1 MSWSERLLERGSA
14 LCVGL
19 DPDAARLP
27 PGTTVATFCDAI
39 IDATEEFAA
48 CFKPNIAFFER
59 HGAAGI
65 EALERTMAA
74 CRARGVPV
82 ILDAKRGDIGSTA
95 RLYAEA
101 YLQPG
106 PLGADALTV
115 NPSLGID
122 TLAPF
127 LELCREHENGI
138 FVLLR
143 TSNPGAAVF
152 QDAIEPGLIDFLRSE
167 PYAGAVVG
175 ATHPEQGARLR
186 AALPDTLFLV
196 PGFGA
201 QGGSEL
207 RPFFTATGGGAVVN
221 SSRAILYA
229 GEGTDNW
236 KGAAHEAARTARDTI
251 EKARTR

>member
-1 MSWSERLLERGSA
+1 MSWSERFLARESA

-27 PGTTVATFCDAI
+27 PGATVTTFCDAI
-39 IDATEEFAA
+39 IDATAEFAA

-59 HGAAGI
+59 HGAAGL
-65 EALERTMAA
+65 EALEQTMAA

-82 ILDAKRGDIGSTA
+82 ILDGKRGDIGSTA

-127 LELCREHENGI
+127 LDLCREHENGI

-152 QDAIEPGLIDFLRSE
+152 QDAIEAGLVDFLRSE
-167 PYAGAVVG
+167 PHAGAVVG
-175 ATHPEQGARLR
+175 ATHPEHGARLR

-196 PGFGA
+196 PGFGT

-207 RPFFTATGGGAVVN
+207 RPFFTASGGGAVVN
-221 SSRAILYA
+221 SSRGILYA

-236 KGAAHEAARTARDTI
+236 KGAAHEAARAARDTI